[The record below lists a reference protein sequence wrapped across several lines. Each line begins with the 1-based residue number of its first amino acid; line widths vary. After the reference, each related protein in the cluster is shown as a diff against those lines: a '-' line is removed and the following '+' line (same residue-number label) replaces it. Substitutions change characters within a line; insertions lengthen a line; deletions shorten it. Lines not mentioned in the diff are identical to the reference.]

1 MLSRSF
7 NSSFIITLFPFVEKM
22 ASLIDIVVPHESPKK
37 YHSMTARFR
46 EAFELIMDQ
55 NHSIRQASK
64 KCKISRQRLKLQ
76 YSLFVE
82 SNIPLSEFCYVK
94 KMGRKKKLTPQNQE
108 VLRIAAHTLDS
119 VGHPL
124 SKVTMNDIIK
134 KLHQN
139 ENNGVEE
146 ELSRSTLSRY
156 RKEAKIPQRS
166 VRNGISVRSKKSQV
180 EYIDDFSIVYDEVL
194 KQYFIRKELM
204 YVLFLYIYLL

>member
-1 MLSRSF
+1 
-7 NSSFIITLFPFVEKM
+7 M
-22 ASLIDIVVPHESPKK
+22 ASLLDIVVPHELPKK
-37 YHSMTARFR
+37 YHSMTARYR
-46 EAFELIMDQ
+46 EAFKLIMDQ
-55 NHSIRQASK
+55 NYSIRNASK

-76 YSLFVE
+76 YSKFVE
-82 SNIPLSEFCYVK
+82 SKIPLSEFSYVH
-94 KMGRKKKLTPQNQE
+94 KMGRKKMLTVQNQE
-108 VLRIAAHTLDS
+108 ILRVAAHTLDS

-180 EYIDDFSIVYDEVL
+180 EYIDDFAIVYDEVL

-204 YVLFLYIYLL
+204 YNFFLLYQFIYF